1 MTQRGIE
8 ILDPVGEVVNAG
20 LTMAPRLRDLRGT
33 RLGVLDT
40 QWRSFGMF
48 LDKLVPRLRDE
59 FELLEV
65 VTHKVRWGK
74 PSVEAYSRPEP
85 DRCRAERAVRLRRLH
100 GVEYP
105 RRGRTGTPGCP
116 HCHLRHRA
124 VQESGRGDRYL

>member
-48 LDKLVPRLRDE
+48 LDKLVPRLQDE

-74 PSVEAYSRPEP
+74 PSVEAYSALSLT
-85 DRCRAERAVRLRRLH
+85 DAVLNGL
-100 GVEYP
+100 
-105 RRGRTGTPGCP
+105 C
-116 HCHLRHRA
+116 A
-124 VQESGRGDRYL
+124 